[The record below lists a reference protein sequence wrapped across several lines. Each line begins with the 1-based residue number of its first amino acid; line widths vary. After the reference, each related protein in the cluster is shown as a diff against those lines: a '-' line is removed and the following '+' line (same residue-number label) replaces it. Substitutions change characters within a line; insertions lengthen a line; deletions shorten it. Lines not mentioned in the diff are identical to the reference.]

1 MTPENSSDER
11 YRALL
16 DVSKKIAEHRDLS
29 ALFHDLAQTLH
40 RLVPFD
46 YLNLVL
52 YDPVR
57 NLVRLHVLEPAESLL
72 VDTAREFPAG
82 ESPSGW
88 VVQNQRP
95 LVVTDIEKETRFP
108 EVIEL

>member
-1 MTPENSSDER
+1 MTPGNSTDEH

-16 DVSKKIAEHRDLS
+16 DVSKKIAEHRDLA

-52 YDPVR
+52 YDPVHNR
-57 NLVRLHVLEPAESLL
+57 VRLHVLESAESLRP
-72 VDTAREFPAG
+72 DTAREFPAE
-82 ESPSGW
+82 ESPAGW
-88 VVQNQRP
+88 VWWWSTERRYDLGNAA
-95 LVVTDIEKETRFP
+95 L
-108 EVIEL
+108 